1 MRRRGLERAL
11 RNEDHLTFDEA
22 LAYVA
27 ERSATL
33 PVRGERA
40 AARRLAEAGII
51 AERIDRLDEPE
62 NAELREMIDRIL
74 YHDA

>member
-1 MRRRGLERAL
+1 MK
-11 RNEDHLTFDEA
+11 NEDHLTFEEA

-33 PVRGERA
+33 PVQGERA

-51 AERIDRLDEPE
+51 ADRLDRLGEPE
-62 NAELREMIDRIL
+62 QAELRWMIDRIL
-74 YHDA
+74 YHDG